1 MTQDPEAIDIEDGE
15 PAAAD
20 SKADAKSTS
29 GFGPEAPATDQAEAA
44 DQGVTSDEPR
54 TPDIDASAQVVAELE
69 QVRDRHLR
77 LAAEFDNYRKRMDN
91 ELTGAWARAQADLV
105 SRLLDGLDDLQR
117 VGTWEASNTTVEALI
132 EGVDLVERKLFQ
144 ALQSAGLEGVDP
156 TGERFDPNTMEAMMK
171 VPAEDEAS
179 DNQVHQVFQK
189 GYTFKGQL
197 VRPARVS
204 VLTHD

>member
-1 MTQDPEAIDIEDGE
+1 MNQDPEATETEDGAAAEAESPSHATDSEASDPKDPQGGANADIDI

-20 SKADAKSTS
+20 ASS
-29 GFGPEAPATDQAEAA
+29 EALE
-44 DQGVTSDEPR
+44 
-54 TPDIDASAQVVAELE
+54 ELE
-69 QVRDRHLR
+69 RVRDRHLR

-91 ELTGAWARAQADLV
+91 ELTSAWSRAQADLV
-105 SRLLDGLDDLQR
+105 GRLLDGLDDLQR
-117 VGTWEASNTTVEALI
+117 VGAWEATNTTVEALI

-144 ALQSAGLEGVDP
+144 ALQTAGLEGVDP

-171 VPAEDEAS
+171 VPAEDETE
-179 DNQVHQVFQK
+179 DNQVHQTFQK
-189 GYTFKGQL
+189 GYVFKGQL